1 MSRPDKPSRTKD
13 KNIKLIVE
21 IEVDVDELSEA
32 YDKERPSNWLEDPQF
47 EAASI
52 KDKVK
57 DQFHWVKGS
66 GIKFIKVQ

>member
-1 MSRPDKPSRTKD
+1 MSRPNKPPRTEN
-13 KNIKLIVE
+13 KNIRLIVE
-21 IEVDVDELSEA
+21 LEVDVDKLSDA
-32 YDKERPSNWLEDPQF
+32 YNKERPSNWLDDPQF

-66 GIKFIKVQ
+66 GIKLIK